1 MRTLQSLLVNNQNW
15 ARQMEARQP
24 GFFATL
30 ARQQRPKFLWIG
42 CADSRVPANEITG
55 LLPGEMLVHR
65 NIANVVAQGDL
76 NCLAVMQFAVEV
88 LQVEHIIVCGHY
100 GCGGVQAALR
110 GDRLGLVD
118 HWLRAVREVG
128 DRHQARLAALPD
140 DWARWMRLCEFN
152 VLEQALH
159 VSQSP
164 VVQDAWQRGQRLS
177 VHAWIY
183 ALEDGLLRDLSY
195 CVTGRDEVAPWHA
208 AALAAADS
216 RPAGRPAPVPRLD
229 LPARQQ

>member
-1 MRTLQSLLVNNQNW
+1 MRTLQSLLVNNQKW

-55 LLPGEMLVHR
+55 LLPGEMFVHR
-65 NIANVVAQGDL
+65 NIANVVAPSDM
-76 NCLAVMQFAVEV
+76 NSLAVIQFAVEV
-88 LQVEHIIVCGHY
+88 LKVEHIIVCGHY

-118 HWLRAVREVG
+118 HWLRQVRQVAEQ
-128 DRHQARLAALPD
+128 HQARLAALPD
-140 DWARWMRLCEFN
+140 DAAKVLRLCELN

-159 VSQSP
+159 VSQCP
-164 VVQDAWQRGQRLS
+164 VVQDAWQRGQVLS

-183 ALEDGLLRDLSY
+183 ALEDGLLRDLGY
-195 CVTGRDEVAPWHA
+195 CVTRSDEVGPWHA
-208 AALAAADS
+208 TALAAADQ
-216 RPAGRPAPVPRLD
+216 RPAGQPAPVPPLD
-229 LPARQQ
+229 LGAP